1 MIIDLESI
9 FNVEG
14 LSADLDYQIDMSGEE
29 LDGAFP
35 FKTPVS
41 VKGRVANSTGI
52 VEINAEASYELT
64 VACSRCARETVHKMN
79 TEICH
84 TLVRQV
90 EDENNDDFLTVTDL
104 RYDLDPLVREDI
116 LLSMPY
122 KFLCADDC
130 KGLCPK
136 CGKNLNEGPCS
147 CKPETDPR
155 LEALKQLLDNNE

>member
-14 LSADLDYQIDMSGEE
+14 LSADLDYEIDMSGEE

-35 FKTPVS
+35 FKMP
-41 VKGRVANSTGI
+41 
-52 VEINAEASYELT
+52 
-64 VACSRCARETVHKMN
+64 CSRCAKVTVHKMS

-90 EDENNDDFLTVTDL
+90 ENENNDDFLTVTDL

-122 KFLCADDC
+122 KFLCVEDC
-130 KGLCPK
+130 KGLCPR

-147 CKPETDPR
+147 CKPETDPS